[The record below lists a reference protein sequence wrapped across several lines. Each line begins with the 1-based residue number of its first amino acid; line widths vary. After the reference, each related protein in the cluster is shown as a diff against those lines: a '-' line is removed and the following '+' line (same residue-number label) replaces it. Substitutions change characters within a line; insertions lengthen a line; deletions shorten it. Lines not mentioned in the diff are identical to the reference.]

1 MNVPF
6 KSPQP
11 ELGVEVLALDEVGV
25 EVLAL
30 GEVEVV
36 TVVEP
41 AVSLDVE
48 GAVIAAVELLASSN
62 VAWKPVVFLAVAGPS
77 AGSFGGR
84 ECARGAPLRTLNLV
98 CSLYQRTSFRVFV
111 TLQTIVKSGTRCAFA
126 RPADSM

>member
-11 ELGVEVLALDEVGV
+11 ELGVEVLALGEVGV

-62 VAWKPVVFLAVAGPS
+62 VAWKPVVFLAVEPFEESLDPQPLVVSKTATATAEQS
-77 AGSFGGR
+77 VK
-84 ECARGAPLRTLNLV
+84 AR
-98 CSLYQRTSFRVFV
+98 
-111 TLQTIVKSGTRCAFA
+111 
-126 RPADSM
+126 